1 VVIFF
6 DIDGT
11 LLDYESAEETGAVR
25 FFLEHKNV
33 FSMSEPEFLKIWST
47 LRTKHFERYLR
58 KEVSFAGQ
66 RRARIQELYG
76 AMGHLLSDEEADLQ
90 FGTYLEHYNRAWKP
104 YDDVIPCLTKLEG
117 FKLGIIT
124 NGDYNHQ
131 MHKLQRLSIQ
141 RFFSLIIASGEVGY
155 SKPDKRIFINACSK
169 AGTVPGQCIY
179 VGDDRDIDCLA
190 SQAAGMKGLWLDRK
204 GDTSRHNQ
212 LVSINSLTDLPEV
225 IEKLCPGYSYGSR
238 IR

>member
-169 AGTVPGQCIY
+169 ADPGDVAYI
-179 VGDDRDIDCLA
+179 
-190 SQAAGMKGLWLDRK
+190 
-204 GDTSRHNQ
+204 GDTPHDIEDSREVGTIP
-212 LVSINSLTDLPEV
+212 LGAVWAGTARTKGVLDKRPTEYFTDVSEFIKW
-225 IEKLCPGYSYGSR
+225 IEDNVEPNKG
-238 IR
+238 